1 MTLELF
7 YSPTSPYVRKV
18 RVVAAET
25 AREVRLIT
33 ASASPVD
40 RSAELVAANP
50 LGKVP
55 CLRLADGQLLYDSR
69 VICRYLG
76 AGSGLYPTGEAE
88 WRAIRREALADG
100 VLDAALLAR
109 YETFLRPE
117 PLRWQNWIDGQ
128 MAKINAALAV
138 MEQDAP
144 NGDQPDIGDIA
155 TACALFYLDFRYGD
169 LDWRGTHPKLRDF
182 SARMA
187 ERPSFQQSRPE

>member
-7 YSPTSPYVRKV
+7 HSPTSPYVRKA

-25 AREVRLIT
+25 GRELRLIA

-40 RSAELVAANP
+40 RSAELGAANP

-55 CLRLADGQLLYDSR
+55 CLRLADGQMLYDSR

-76 AGSGLYPTGEAE
+76 AGSGLYPAGDAE

-109 YETFLRPE
+109 YETVLRPE
-117 PLRWQNWIDGQ
+117 ETRWQPWIDGQ
-128 MAKINAALAV
+128 MTKIRAALAA

-144 NGDQPDIGDIA
+144 NGDKPDIGDIA

-169 LDWRGTHPKLRDF
+169 LGWRDAHPALRDF
-182 SARMA
+182 ADRMA
-187 ERPSFQQSRPE
+187 DRPSFRQTRPD